1 MEIFVI
7 IAAVV
12 VVGAIWYISS
22 RSTPTVTLTKTDSQA
37 PYKVEAPVV
46 QESAPAAAPVKEVTT
61 KTASKPSR
69 AKKPAAEAT
78 KAAAKKPIKP
88 KK

>member
-12 VVGAIWYISS
+12 VIGAMWYLSS

-69 AKKPAAEAT
+69 AKKPAT